1 MKTSIILIVLF
12 SHLFV
17 HSLFGIDKSN
27 CSLHKKET
35 KAVHRAFGENTV
47 TELMQIPEGE
57 DQPVRNMNP
66 GDCIYTITDAGK
78 TTGYLLS
85 TRAKGRYDYFDYCII
100 YTEDLTI
107 IEVVI
112 TVYRSTQGAAVSQKG
127 WLSQFKGYNGGILKL
142 GPDID
147 AVSGGT
153 ISASS
158 IVQDIQRCQQFMSIL
173 LSK

>member
-1 MKTSIILIVLF
+1 MKTSIILILLF

-17 HSLFGIDKSN
+17 HSLFGIDKGN

-35 KAVHRAFGENTV
+35 KALHRAFGENTV
-47 TELMQIPEGE
+47 TELIQIPEGE
-57 DQPVRNMNP
+57 EQPVQYMNP
-66 GDCIYTITDAGK
+66 DDCIYSITDAGK
-78 TTGYLLS
+78 IKGYLLS

-100 YTEDLTI
+100 YAEDLTI
-107 IEVVI
+107 LEVVI
-112 TVYRSTQGAAVSQKG
+112 TVYRSTQGAAVCQKG
-127 WLSQFKGYNGGILKL
+127 WLSQFKGYNGGVLKL

-158 IVQDIQRCQQFMSIL
+158 IVEDIQRCQLFMSAML
-173 LSK
+173 QK